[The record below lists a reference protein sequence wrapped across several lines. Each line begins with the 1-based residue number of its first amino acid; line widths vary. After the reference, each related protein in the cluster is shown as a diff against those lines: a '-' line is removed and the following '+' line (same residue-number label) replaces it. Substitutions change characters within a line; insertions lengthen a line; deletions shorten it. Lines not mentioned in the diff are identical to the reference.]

1 MRRVL
6 TLLFLLLLPPLTQA
20 GLFDKQPP
28 ALGTLN
34 NSADFLPVREA
45 FRLSVTQS
53 SPKQVKLRFIAA
65 PGYYLYRHRF
75 QFTTTTPGVTLG
87 EAQLPRGEQKTD
99 DYFGEVEV
107 YYGVLD
113 VELPVSNPDS
123 RSFGLR
129 VSYQGCA
136 DQGLCYP
143 PETEMLTIGDEPPAG
158 EQTQAASTDGEPLLR
173 SVLLFFLAGL
183 GLTFTPCV
191 LPMLPILSGVVLRG
205 QPSTG
210 RSLALSLAYV
220 LPMATG
226 FALLGALMGQFG
238 AELNLQARLQSPW
251 VLVPF
256 ALFFVAFA
264 LAMFGLFELRLPQAI
279 SARLDGLANRARG
292 GSIAGAALLGAVSSL
307 LVSPCVSAPLAGALL
322 YISASGDAL
331 GGGLKLFALGLG
343 MGTPLVLFA
352 TGGSA
357 LLPKSGPWMVQVRN
371 AFGVLLLAVA
381 VWMLER
387 ICPARSHWH
396 CGARSRPERRS
407 FSVRSNSYPR
417 PRLASS
423 HSWQAWRC
431 WPMPWPPGS
440 VRCREP
446 TTHCVRW
453 HARCQPKRRKRPIG
467 GIAFPPP
474 MSCSA
479 SSQPPDGRAS
489 RCCSTGMPTGASAAR

>member
-53 SPKQVKLRFIAA
+53 SPTQVKLRFIAA

-238 AELNLQARLQSPW
+238 RPKDAGAYAIMSLESGPFLTMVTLGLAGLSAFPWPTLVGSILPLLIGMILGNLDRDMRAFLSGAAP
-251 VLVPF
+251 VMIPF
-256 ALFFVAFA
+256 FAFA
-264 LAMFGLFELRLPQAI
+264 LGTGLDLTKIWQA
-279 SARLDGLANRARG
+279 GL
-292 GSIAGAALLGAVSSL
+292 
-307 LVSPCVSAPLAGALL
+307 
-322 YISASGDAL
+322 
-331 GGGLKLFALGLG
+331 LGLG
-343 MGTPLVLFA
+343 LG
-352 TGGSA
+352 A
-357 LLPKSGPWMVQVRN
+357 LS
-371 AFGVLLLAVA
+371 
-381 VWMLER
+381 
-387 ICPARSHWH
+387 I
-396 CGARSRPERRS
+396 
-407 FSVRSNSYPR
+407 
-417 PRLASS
+417 
-423 HSWQAWRC
+423 
-431 WPMPWPPGS
+431 
-440 VRCREP
+440 
-446 TTHCVRW
+446 
-453 HARCQPKRRKRPIG
+453 
-467 GIAFPPP
+467 GIARRR
-474 MSCSA
+474 
-479 SSQPPDGRAS
+479 Q
-489 RCCSTGMPTGASAAR
+489 AA